1 MRRQELNTIK
11 SFNRIPQTKLV
22 DFIVNILVKTRI
34 TPNQITL
41 FSFILGLVSCGFFA
55 FTSYP
60 TIVIG
65 AVLVYLSYIF
75 EIVDGNIARKKGISS
90 RLGEWYDKV
99 ADHILYT
106 LLFIS
111 IPLGIYL
118 RTGHSLIWMWG
129 LIAFGAYEL
138 SIIVQYNFKRI
149 VPTAM
154 NDINKQRK
162 SILRD
167 LMFNDFFIFHSIIF
181 FTVINL
187 IKYYPMFIAFY
198 GWMFTMLMIF
208 VMTKKVKKC

>member
-1 MRRQELNTIK
+1 LNTIK

-22 DFIVNILVKTRI
+22 DFIVDILVKTKI

-41 FSFILGLVSCGFFA
+41 FSFYSWIISLLFFCLLL
-55 FTSYP
+55 SYP
-60 TIVIG
+60 IIIIG

-75 EIVDGNIARKKGISS
+75 DIADGTLARKKGLSTKT
-90 RLGEWYDKV
+90 GEWYDKT

-118 RTGHSLIWMWG
+118 RTGYSLIWMWG

-149 VPTAM
+149 LPLAKYE
-154 NDINKQRK
+154 INKQRK

-167 LMFNDFFIFHSIIF
+167 LMFNDFFIFHTIIL
-181 FTVINL
+181 FTVTGFIR
-187 IKYYPMFIAFY
+187 YYPMFIAVY
-198 GWMFTMLMIF
+198 GWMFTILMII
-208 VMTKKVKKC
+208 VMTRKVKK

>member
-1 MRRQELNTIK
+1 LNTIK

-22 DFIVNILVKTRI
+22 DFIVDILVKTKI

-41 FSFILGLVSCGFFA
+41 FSFILGLIACCFFA

-60 TIVIG
+60 IIIIG

-75 EIVDGNIARKKGISS
+75 DIADGTLARKKGLSS
-90 RLGEWYDKV
+90 KTGEWYDKT

-118 RTGHSLIWMWG
+118 RTGYSLIWMWG

-149 VPTAM
+149 FLLA
-154 NDINKQRK
+154 NYEINKQRK

-181 FTVINL
+181 FTVVNL
-187 IKYYPMFIAFY
+187 IKYYPMFIAVY
-198 GWMFTMLMIF
+198 GWMFTILMII
-208 VMTKKVKKC
+208 VITRKVKKCLN